1 MAPRVQSGC
10 QCGQSGAV
18 FETGVI
24 SRSKTSGLQHTC
36 MIFGIQG
43 SNRDIYKGY
52 ILPPMSVV
60 ASSINF
66 RRTGNTCKSSLS
78 TLPCH
83 SHSHFRQIY
92 VHACFKIVRCQTQT
106 LVVISKSLLAGP
118 PSRSAQLRKVTVT

>member
-18 FETGVI
+18 CETGVI
-24 SRSKTSGLQHTC
+24 SGPKTSGLQHTC

-66 RRTGNTCKSSLS
+66 RRIGN
-78 TLPCH
+78 
-83 SHSHFRQIY
+83 I
-92 VHACFKIVRCQTQT
+92 
-106 LVVISKSLLAGP
+106 
-118 PSRSAQLRKVTVT
+118 